1 MNPCHLLLLVLK
13 AQGVTRCLI
22 LNFSVGDFPSVF
34 AILSPFLNSSCHN
47 AGITL
52 YPPRGT
58 RCIRDM
64 MTNPSAFKG
73 QALIYMAT
81 MGRAAGF
88 WSFCGAEFECG
99 RGAVEVGGV
108 WGLAV
113 VYNRA
118 GLLVVELTACL
129 PRQLHRSL
137 ALTFLFS
144 KLTASKAPLCSH
156 IQRGRGHL

>member
-1 MNPCHLLLLVLK
+1 MLK

-22 LNFSVGDFPSVF
+22 LNFSFGDFPSAF

-81 MGRAAGF
+81 TGRAAGF
-88 WSFCGAEFECG
+88 WSFCGAEFEGG

-129 PRQLHRSL
+129 PRQLHCSL
-137 ALTFLFS
+137 AIPFLFS
-144 KLTASKAPLCSH
+144 KLTASEAPLSSR